1 MIIFIGKMSKIQE
14 ISKLK
19 NLMEEDLKNLEMN
32 IYDLETNFLDETQ

>member
-1 MIIFIGKMSKIQE
+1 LSKIQE

>member
-1 MIIFIGKMSKIQE
+1 MSKIQE